1 MARQTVPNSG
11 LWSSIAGLHNAN
23 YTELY
28 DSIQA
33 GVYDYNDLATQTT
46 PISVPTPGT
55 FVPLTNDAAGG
66 FTNLTYAL
74 PGVPNLWIVG
84 TQSFNWTSLVLGDS
98 VDIRLDLTI
107 TTTSVNQTV
116 DISLFVADGQAG
128 EYKVPW
134 VIEKPFKAVGA
145 RQVMEF
151 NSIYMGDTNTINN
164 PARFKIKSDAA
175 LTVKVNGWYIRAIK
189 RKAT

>member
-11 LWSSIAGLHNAN
+11 LWSSIAALHNAN

-28 DSIQA
+28 DSVQA

-46 PISVPTPGT
+46 PINVPTPGT
-55 FVPLTNDAAGG
+55 FVALTNDAAGG
-66 FTNLTYAL
+66 FTNTTYAL

-84 TQSFNWTSLVLGDS
+84 TQRFDWTSLVLGDT
-98 VDIRLDLTI
+98 VDIRLDLKI
-107 TTTSVNQTV
+107 TTTSLNQTV
-116 DISLFVADGQAG
+116 DVSLFLAAGTGG
-128 EYKVPW
+128 EYQIPW
-134 VIEKPFKAVGA
+134 IIEKPFKATGE
-145 RQVMEF
+145 RQLMEF
-151 NSIYMGDTNTINN
+151 NSVYMGDTNTISN
-164 PARFKIKSDAA
+164 PAVFKIKSDAA